1 MKTEFSRL
9 QLRQRAEY
17 TQKNNLTSS
26 RHGWL
31 RLTPAYSAQLVQD
44 ILAHAGTNISVLD
57 PFGGTGTTALT
68 AAMNGQDGTTMDI
81 NPFLVWL
88 TAVKTRKYQSVILD
102 RTRLSALEAVSL
114 VSNHEVVPAASP
126 EIRNIDRWWSKDILS
141 QLRLLKGAIEAVS
154 TDAPHTRDLL
164 LVAFL
169 QVVVSTSSAAFNH
182 QSMSFKDRSQIG
194 LPALSE
200 CTEIFLDNVET
211 ILSSAINN
219 PSGQITVVQGDA
231 RDLRSQFTP
240 EFDLIVT
247 SPPYANRMS
256 YIRELRPYMYWLGYL
271 STGRD
276 AAELDWQAIGGT
288 WGVATSRLASWSYSG
303 KHWVPP
309 TLANILRDV
318 ASKDGR
324 SSSLLANYIGRY
336 CEDMSQHF
344 EGLGGVI
351 KPGGK
356 VHYIVGNSS
365 FYGVVVPTEQIYA
378 AFMREYGFV
387 DVRVTPVRK
396 RNSKREL
403 VEFDV
408 SATWPG

>member
-1 MKTEFSRL
+1 MKPPH
-9 QLRQRAEY
+9 LRQRAEY
-17 TQKNNLTSS
+17 THKNNLASS

-31 RLTPAYSAQLVQD
+31 RLTPAYSAKLVQD
-44 ILAHAGTNISVLD
+44 ILATSGTDVSVLD
-57 PFGGTGTTALT
+57 PFGGTGTTALA
-68 AAMNGQDGTTMDI
+68 AAMNGQSGTTMDI

-88 TAVKTRKYQSVILD
+88 TAVKTRKYTPDVFD

-114 VSNHEVVPAASP
+114 VRNSEVVPAAPP
-126 EIRNIDRWWSKDILS
+126 EIHNIDRWWSIDTLS

-154 TDAPHTRDLL
+154 ADSSHTKDLL

-194 LPALSE
+194 FPELSE
-200 CTEIFLDNVET
+200 CTETFLDSIET
-211 ILSSAINN
+211 ILSSAANN
-219 PSGQITVVQGDA
+219 PSGQTTAIQGDA
-231 RDLRSQFTP
+231 RDLRSYFGSK
-240 EFDLIVT
+240 FDLIVT

-271 STGRD
+271 TSGRD

-303 KHWVPP
+303 RHWVPP
-309 TLANILRDV
+309 TLENILRDV
-318 ASKDGR
+318 AAKDGR

-336 CEDMSQHF
+336 CEDMSRHF
-344 EGLGGVI
+344 EGLGSVMRTRGE
-351 KPGGK
+351 

-365 FYGVVVPTEQIYA
+365 FYGVMVPTEQIYA
-378 AFMREYGFV
+378 AFLREYGFV
-387 DVRVTPVRK
+387 DVHVTPVRK